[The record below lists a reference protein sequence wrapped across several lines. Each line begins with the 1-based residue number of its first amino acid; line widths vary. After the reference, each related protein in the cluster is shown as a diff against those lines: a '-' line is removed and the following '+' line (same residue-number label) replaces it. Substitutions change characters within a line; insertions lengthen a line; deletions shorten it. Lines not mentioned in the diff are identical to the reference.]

1 MITSLNSLRGFYGE
15 GALPGTTSRRFFAG
29 DRAIGGPP
37 GPKKQSNISNE
48 KENSMAERS
57 VNKAILVGRLGADAE
72 TRFTQNGTPVS
83 RVSLAMNRQW
93 TDSDK
98 QVHEETDWMSIVI
111 WNKENLGHVP
121 DQRHQ
126 AVCRRAPANAL
137 LRRQGRREAVR
148 HRGRGR
154 EPRVAR
160 WNRKQQLQR
169 QRWRWE
175 RKIRTSSD
183 PGQALEWSPRSRTGA
198 RRAGPRKTTM
208 YRFRRVPARRSS
220 PIIGFERSGETLQCV
235 SGVLSAIR
243 PCSFHERRGRG
254 TRAIRQYCR
263 G

>member
-1 MITSLNSLRGFYGE
+1 
-15 GALPGTTSRRFFAG
+15 
-29 DRAIGGPP
+29 
-37 GPKKQSNISNE
+37 
-48 KENSMAERS
+48 MAERS

-111 WNKENLGHVP
+111 WKKETLATYLTKGT
-121 DQRHQ
+121 
-126 AVCRRAPANAL
+126 AVCRRASANAL

-148 HRGRGR
+148 HRGRGG

-183 PGQALEWSPRSRTGA
+183 PRQALEWSPRSHPGA
-198 RRAGPRKTTM
+198 RRAGP
-208 YRFRRVPARRSS
+208 
-220 PIIGFERSGETLQCV
+220 
-235 SGVLSAIR
+235 
-243 PCSFHERRGRG
+243 
-254 TRAIRQYCR
+254 
-263 G
+263 

>member
-1 MITSLNSLRGFYGE
+1 MITSLTPCRVSTAKACYQGLRS
-15 GALPGTTSRRFFAG
+15 GASSPVIEQLA
-29 DRAIGGPP
+29 DLP

-48 KENSMAERS
+48 EENSMAERS

-93 TDSDK
+93 TDSDN

-111 WNKENLGHVP
+111 WNKENLATYLTKGY
-121 DQRHQ
+121 Q

-175 RKIRTSSD
+175 RKD
-183 PGQALEWSPRSRTGA
+183 PHVVRPQASPRMVTAIAHRSPQSRA
-198 RRAGPRKTTM
+198 CKTTM
-208 YRFRRVPARRSS
+208 YRFKK
-220 PIIGFERSGETLQCV
+220 
-235 SGVLSAIR
+235 
-243 PCSFHERRGRG
+243 G
-254 TRAIRQYCR
+254 TRAQVESDYWV
-263 G
+263 